1 MADGFSRD
9 WDDAYSNSPHIPGG
23 AEYPARWQAEAAA
36 HRETMR
42 ATGRMREGLAYGA
55 GARARYD
62 LFLPEGTPR
71 GLAVFVH
78 GGFWMRFDKSSWS
91 HLAKG
96 PLAHGFAV
104 AVPSYDLC
112 PQVRIGEIARQVAAA
127 IGAAATEVSGS
138 IHLAGHSAGGHLVT
152 QMIVEATPLAE
163 ALRRRLRKVVS
174 ISGLHD
180 LRPLLKTAMNATLR
194 LDLAEARAQ
203 SAALQEPRPGV
214 DLTCWVGAGER
225 PEFVRQNALLA
236 NVWTGFDV
244 LVERVE
250 EAGRHHFD
258 VVEGL
263 AEPGHALTGKLLGL

>member
-9 WDDAYSNSPHIPGG
+9 WDDAYSNGPHIPGG
-23 AEYPARWQAEAAA
+23 AEYPAHWRAEAAA

-42 ATGRMREGLAYGA
+42 AGGRLREDLAYGA

-62 LFLPEGTPR
+62 LFMPERPPR

-104 AVPSYDLC
+104 AIPSYDLC
-112 PQVRIGEIARQVAAA
+112 PQVRLSEIAPQVAAA
-127 IGAAATEVSGS
+127 IGAAAAQVSGP
-138 IHLAGHSAGGHLVT
+138 IHLAGHSAGGHLAT
-152 QMIVEATPLAE
+152 QMIVEATPLPE
-163 ALRRRLRKVVS
+163 ALQRRLRKIVS

-180 LRPLLKTAMNATLR
+180 LRPLMKTAMNATLR
-194 LDLAEARAQ
+194 LDLAEARSQ

-214 DLTCWVGAGER
+214 DLTCWVGAEER

-244 LVERVE
+244 LVDRVE

-263 AEPGHALTGKLLGL
+263 AEPDHPLTRKLVGV